1 MVRSM
6 IAPAVFGITS
16 SAANLAVVLLILL
29 LVVIWLATIFWTY
42 RDAKMRLNDPLLI
55 TIGTALSVIPFIG
68 TLLYVIVRPPEYL
81 EDVRERELDILATQA
96 KLSDSGVYACPH
108 CESIVERE
116 FLRCPHCLRKLKDA
130 CSGCGKPLDPVWRI
144 CPYCETE
151 VPGVTP
157 PRRSRRRT
165 QSGQSTAERPPADA
179 V

>member
-6 IAPAVFGITS
+6 IAPALFGINNS
-16 SAANLAVVLLILL
+16 SANLVVELLIVLM
-29 LVVIWLATIFWTY
+29 VVIWLALVYWTY
-42 RDAKMRLNDPLLI
+42 RDAKLRIADPMLI
-55 TIGTALSVIPFIG
+55 AISTAVSLVPFAG
-68 TLLYVIVRPPEYL
+68 TLIYMIVRPPEYL
-81 EDVRERELDILATQA
+81 EDVQERELDILATQA
-96 KLSDSGVYACPH
+96 KLSDTGVYECPH
-108 CESIVERE
+108 CEAIVERE

-165 QSGQSTAERPPADA
+165 QSSQQTASRPPADA

>member
-1 MVRSM
+1 M
-6 IAPAVFGITS
+6 IAPAVFGITN

-29 LVVIWLATIFWTY
+29 VVVIWLALIFWTF
-42 RDAKMRLNDPLLI
+42 RDAKLRIADPMLI
-55 TIGTALSVIPFIG
+55 TIGTALSVIPFVG
-68 TLLYVIVRPPEYL
+68 TLMYVILRPPEYL
-81 EDVRERELDILATQA
+81 EDIHERELDILATQA
-96 KLSDSGVYACPH
+96 KLSDTGVYECPH
-108 CESIVERE
+108 CEAIVERE

-165 QSGQSTAERPPADA
+165 QSSQQTASRPPADA